1 MNNVAMNNLVYV
13 WYRVMFLFFSGIFLG
28 VKLLGCVVTL
38 CLTFQGTARLFF
50 SKVNV
55 PFYIPAVVHEGSN
68 FYTSLPA
75 FVFMCFSL

>member
-1 MNNVAMNNLVYV
+1 MNNAAMNNLAYV
-13 WYRVMFLFFSGIFLG
+13 WCRLMFSFFSGLFLR
-28 VKLLGCVVTL
+28 VKLLGCVLTL
-38 CLTFQGTARLFF
+38 YLTFQRTARLFF

-68 FYTSLPA
+68 FSTSLPA